1 MALQRFV
8 SFLSNGFHRAAPWSP
23 FAPPPPLKP
32 LQQAGTGLVGLAT
45 IAMVAIALPD
55 AASALQVTVGPN
67 SPKLGDTLSVV
78 ARYDNPA
85 TTTPPQITLGQQ
97 VFQTF
102 PIGPNQFR
110 ALLPTTP
117 LDRPGRLSLV
127 VAGGNES
134 QTVSVNLGDRKFQ
147 TQSIWVRGGGSDG
160 TDQEFDRVDAFKKLV
175 TPEKYW
181 NGKFLRPN
189 EGPVTSE
196 FGIRRYYNGE
206 FAKDYY
212 HRGVDYAGGTGSP
225 VVAAAAGR
233 VALVGREAQGFKLHG
248 NTVGLDHGQ
257 GVATIYLHLSR
268 INVQEGDFVQAGQV
282 IGTVGAT
289 GSATGPHLHWGLY
302 VHGQAVDPV
311 PWRYTGFE

>member
-1 MALQRFV
+1 MILQRLLDASVMDSVMNRDCSLLTRFRLR
-8 SFLSNGFHRAAPWSP
+8 SRCLH
-23 FAPPPPLKP
+23 
-32 LQQAGTGLVGLAT
+32 GLVRLVGAAT
-45 IAMVAIALPD
+45 LAIALPEM
-55 AASALQVTVGPN
+55 ALALQVTVGPS
-67 SPKLGDTLSVV
+67 SPKLGDTLTVV
-78 ARYDNPA
+78 ARYDDPSL
-85 TTTPPQITLGQQ
+85 TTPPQVMLGNQ
-97 VFQTF
+97 VFQSF
-102 PIGPNQFR
+102 PIGPNQYR

-117 LDRPGRLSLV
+117 LDRPGNLNIRVS
-127 VAGGNES
+127 GGNES
-134 QTVSVNLGDRKFQ
+134 QAVAVRLGDRAFQ

-160 TDQEFDRVDAFKKLV
+160 TDQEFDRVDAFKQLV

-189 EGPVTSE
+189 QGPVTSE

-257 GVATIYLHLSR
+257 GVTTIYLHLSR
-268 INVQEGDFVQAGQV
+268 INVKEGDLVQAGQV